1 MVWYA
6 FRKTHHSVNDSSV
19 FIRQQN
25 EAFFQPAPK
34 FRMNETRVT
43 YTKIVV
49 FRVGLRLLPM
59 FMFHQGWVTSWLE
72 YVPTNLGSHFRK
84 VMYDLI
90 YKFYFQVKHKFTVT
104 ISFVVLCT
112 AQNMEFSQES
122 VLILPVPANKKNLNQ
137 IKTHIFLGVVVWNT
151 RVGEY
156 PYILWSQY
164 CSMNS
169 CTLAIHF
176 SCMLYYVYS

>member
-1 MVWYA
+1 MVWHT
-6 FRKTHHSVNDSSV
+6 FRKTHNSVNDSSV

-34 FRMNETRVT
+34 FRMNETRVQSGLDWDCCQCLCFT
-43 YTKIVV
+43 S
-49 FRVGLRLLPM
+49 RVSSFLVG
-59 FMFHQGWVTSWLE
+59 T
-72 YVPTNLGSHFRK
+72 VPTNLGGHSRK

-90 YKFYFQVKHKFTVT
+90 YTFYFQVKHKFTVT
-104 ISFVVLCT
+104 IFFVILCK
-112 AQNMEFSQES
+112 AQNMEFSWES